1 MTLVLEITGLDHLLC
16 IKIMDDKNKKI
27 SDIIGKYKSS
37 FSSDDLS
44 NLESLLSDDLKKSK
58 KYSLFTDGACEFDD
72 KYKPINA
79 GIGGV
84 IKLEDK
90 NLFSFSEN
98 IGVKTNNEA
107 EYLALIAGINL
118 CIENQISNISIF
130 ADSELVV
137 KQINGDYKVKNERMS
152 ALHKKTHELL
162 SKFNSW
168 EIKHVLRELNVEA
181 DELSK
186 QGLVK

>member
-1 MTLVLEITGLDHLLC
+1 M
-16 IKIMDDKNKKI
+16 
-27 SDIIGKYKSS
+27 
-37 FSSDDLS
+37 
-44 NLESLLSDDLKKSK
+44 
-58 KYSLFTDGACEFDD
+58 
-72 KYKPINA
+72 
-79 GIGGV
+79 

-152 ALHKKTHELL
+152 VLHKKTHELL
-162 SKFNSW
+162 SKLSSW

-186 QGLVK
+186 QGLAK